1 MTDPTMVVL
10 VDGWQVVEERLGTH
24 GAVSRED
31 HEWGGKNRFLPEIL
45 IEYDL
50 TVPRI
55 PKIPHSY

>member
-1 MTDPTMVVL
+1 MVVL

-24 GAVSRED
+24 GVVSRED